1 MKIFTTTSY
10 IRMKTKENCSIAPED
25 ILNISLLPSLP
36 LPHNSITKKQ
46 NSVGTLTVTY
56 RPTGLAD
63 NNHTYKVSQYI
74 SRIL

>member
-10 IRMKTKENCSIAPED
+10 TRTKTEGNDSIAPED

-36 LPHNSITKKQ
+36 LNSIKKKQ
-46 NSVGTLTVTY
+46 NSVCILTVTY
-56 RPTGLAD
+56 RPTDLAD
-63 NNHTYKVSQYI
+63 NNHTYKVNQYI

>member
-10 IRMKTKENCSIAPED
+10 IRTKTEGNGSIAPED

-36 LPHNSITKKQ
+36 LPHNSIKKKQ
-46 NSVGTLTVTY
+46 NSVCILTVTY
-56 RPTGLAD
+56 RPTDLAD
-63 NNHTYKVSQYI
+63 NNHTYKVNQYI